1 MYHTTGLT
9 REQLRDLV
17 AIVHQFLEKEDKKSG
32 RPPVIGLFKSVVA
45 LLWYLRRN
53 RVQAE
58 IAELLGVSQSTVS
71 RRITTLTPVLEEALT
86 DYLPTLEELPGTDT
100 LIVDGSLLTCWS
112 WADAPELY
120 SGKHR
125 TTGLNVQV
133 VTDLAG
139 RRVYVSEPVSGKTHD
154 AKGLRQSGILDH
166 IQPGNLLGD
175 KGYVGLEM
183 LTPIKKPPHRN
194 LLDWEKEFN
203 KQINKIRYVV
213 ERAIAN
219 FKTWRILFT
228 DYRRRERP
236 SRKPSKL
243 SPRSTNSEL
252 MNNPP

>member
-9 REQLRDLV
+9 RGQLTDLV
-17 AIVHQFLEKEDKKSG
+17 ATVHQFLEKEDKKSG

-45 LLWYLRRN
+45 VLWYLRRN

-71 RRITTLTPVLEEALT
+71 RRITTLTPVLEEVLA
-86 DYLPTLEELPGTDT
+86 DYIPTLEELPDKDT

-228 DYRRRERP
+228 DYRRP
-236 SRKPSKL
+236 RKTFPQIIKVVTAL
-243 SPRSTNSEL
+243 DEIRTYE
-252 MNNPP
+252 